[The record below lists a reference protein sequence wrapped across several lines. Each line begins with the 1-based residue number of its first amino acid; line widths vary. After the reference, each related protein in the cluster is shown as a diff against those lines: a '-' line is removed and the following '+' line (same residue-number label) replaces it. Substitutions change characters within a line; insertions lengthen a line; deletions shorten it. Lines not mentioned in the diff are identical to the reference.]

1 MSMRTGL
8 TLLAAKRDEGREQGV
23 WRRRFGSILTELA
36 IWLPLSIAA
45 GHVVLFTAWTTW
57 VSFTASSLMPD
68 YTWVGLRNYWA
79 MTRTA
84 NFQIAYVN
92 LLIFGFGF
100 VLLTMAL
107 GLLLAILLDQR
118 VRGENVLRTIFL
130 YPLAV
135 SFVVTGT
142 VWSWLLNPGLGLQR
156 VVQNLG
162 WQDFRFDW
170 LVQSDK
176 AIYTLIFAGVWQGAG
191 FAMALF
197 LAGLRSVDAD
207 LVKAAQIDG
216 AGPWRTYRRV
226 LLPTIWP
233 IFITVFVIL
242 LRSAITSFDLVRAL
256 TGGGPGISTMLP
268 TLVVYD
274 FMFQRSELGRG
285 SAAAALIILALL
297 FLVPLGV
304 VVVNSLRSSREIAA
318 TSLIGWPSHL
328 IFTNYGQAWNR
339 FCMAEHCWGIEPYML
354 NSLTLAIPATIISTL
369 LGALAG
375 YSISLWRFRGD
386 QFVFGLVTLGIF
398 LPEQM
403 KLIPWVVVLRDLS
416 LMNTIAGL
424 ILIHTVQGMSF
435 TTLFCRN
442 YYVGIPQDLLKAARI
457 DGAGFF
463 RIFWRIILPLSPPI
477 LIVTVIFQFTGIWNE
492 FLYGVTFTS
501 GGQQPVTAALIAL
514 SAAITSEPMYGEQ
527 SAAVLIAALPTLP

>member
-1 MSMRTGL
+1 M
-8 TLLAAKRDEGREQGV
+8 K
-23 WRRRFGSILTELA
+23 
-36 IWLPLSIAA
+36 
-45 GHVVLFTAWTTW
+45 WT
-57 VSFTASSLMPD
+57 
-68 YTWVGLRNYWA
+68 R
-79 MTRTA
+79 
-84 NFQIAYVN
+84 
-92 LLIFGFGF
+92 LI
-100 VLLTMAL
+100 
-107 GLLLAILLDQR
+107 
-118 VRGENVLRTIFL
+118 
-130 YPLAV
+130 
-135 SFVVTGT
+135 
-142 VWSWLLNPGLGLQR
+142 
-156 VVQNLG
+156 
-162 WQDFRFDW
+162 
-170 LVQSDK
+170 
-176 AIYTLIFAGVWQGAG
+176 
-191 FAMALF
+191 
-197 LAGLRSVDAD
+197 
-207 LVKAAQIDG
+207 
-216 AGPWRTYRRV
+216 
-226 LLPTIWP
+226 
-233 IFITVFVIL
+233 
-242 LRSAITSFDLVRAL
+242 
-256 TGGGPGISTMLP
+256 
-268 TLVVYD
+268 VY
-274 FMFQRSELGRG
+274 
-285 SAAAALIILALL
+285 AALIVLAIL

-304 VVVNSLRSSREIAA
+304 VIVNSLRSNQEIAA
-318 TSLIGWPSHL
+318 TSLIDWPTQVVFS
-328 IFTNYGQAWNR
+328 NYAQAWNK

-354 NSLTLAIPATIISTL
+354 NSLTLTIPATIISTL

-424 ILIHTVQGMSF
+424 VLIHTVQGMSF

-527 SAAVLIAALPTLP
+527 SAAVLIAALPTLLVYLFGGRYFLRGLTAGAVK

>member
-1 MSMRTGL
+1 MKWTR
-8 TLLAAKRDEGREQGV
+8 
-23 WRRRFGSILTELA
+23 IL
-36 IWLPLSIAA
+36 
-45 GHVVLFTAWTTW
+45 
-57 VSFTASSLMPD
+57 
-68 YTWVGLRNYWA
+68 
-79 MTRTA
+79 
-84 NFQIAYVN
+84 
-92 LLIFGFGF
+92 
-100 VLLTMAL
+100 
-107 GLLLAILLDQR
+107 
-118 VRGENVLRTIFL
+118 
-130 YPLAV
+130 
-135 SFVVTGT
+135 
-142 VWSWLLNPGLGLQR
+142 
-156 VVQNLG
+156 
-162 WQDFRFDW
+162 
-170 LVQSDK
+170 
-176 AIYTLIFAGVWQGAG
+176 
-191 FAMALF
+191 
-197 LAGLRSVDAD
+197 
-207 LVKAAQIDG
+207 
-216 AGPWRTYRRV
+216 
-226 LLPTIWP
+226 
-233 IFITVFVIL
+233 
-242 LRSAITSFDLVRAL
+242 
-256 TGGGPGISTMLP
+256 
-268 TLVVYD
+268 VY
-274 FMFQRSELGRG
+274 
-285 SAAAALIILALL
+285 AALIVLALL

-318 TSLIGWPSHL
+318 TSLIGWPNRL
-328 IFTNYGQAWNR
+328 IFSNYAQAWNK

-354 NSLTLAIPATIISTL
+354 NSLTLAIPATIVSTL

-386 QFVFGLVTLGIF
+386 QFVFGVVTLGIF

-424 ILIHTVQGMSF
+424 VLIHTVQGMSF

-527 SAAVLIAALPTLP
+527 SAAVLIAALPTLLVYLFGGRYFLRGLTAGAVK